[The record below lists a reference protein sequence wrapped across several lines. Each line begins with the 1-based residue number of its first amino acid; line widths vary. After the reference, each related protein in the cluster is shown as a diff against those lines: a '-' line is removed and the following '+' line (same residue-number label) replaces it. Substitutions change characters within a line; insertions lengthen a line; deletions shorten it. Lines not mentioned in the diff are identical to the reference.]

1 MTALPIELPVGFI
14 PLVQVGD
21 RVTVGQVIA
30 KKDAPQDEI
39 VNILQSLNISRRLAK
54 KVLKKSPGERINPG
68 DIIAVKKNFF
78 GKVLGTITTQISGTV
93 IRYERD
99 TGNLVVRTDIET
111 SELEFISPV
120 AGIVSLCNN
129 KEIVIQTQ
137 NAFISVGVAIG
148 NAGEGSLL
156 VLKESFE
163 EEGSDNTLFYLDSRA
178 EGKIVLV
185 KTLTRDLIIKGDSIG
200 AVGFLGT
207 AISNED
213 IAYLEQKQ
221 LQIPV
226 VEITKELVSQIYPWE
241 NKKIKIETK
250 TKAIILSE

>member
-30 KKDAPQDEI
+30 KKDAPEDEV
-39 VNILQSLNISRRLAK
+39 VNILQSLNISRRHAK

-120 AGIVSLCNN
+120 AGTVSLCNN

-137 NAFISVGVAIG
+137 DAFISVGVAIG

-156 VLKESFE
+156 VLKESFGE
-163 EEGSDNTLFYLDSRA
+163 EADNTLFYLDSRA

-250 TKAIILSE
+250 TKAIILGE